1 MSERFMIGSG
11 RCHGPGCRVGNAGA
25 RLAGLAARGVEC
37 GTSCP
42 TCGAM
47 LRATAGGEL
56 VPVGPVAGKP
66 CEAVFA
72 LGQSAWVCGLQD
84 GHLGNHLLAN
94 ATYPQVAHSGW
105 LGRLFNR
112 WRRE

>member
-1 MSERFMIGSG
+1 VIGSG
-11 RCHGPGCRVGNAGA
+11 RCHGPNCRTGNAGA

-47 LRATAGGEL
+47 LRATAAGEL
-56 VPVGPVAGKP
+56 VPVASPFLVPRGAAYPLVA
-66 CEAVFA
+66 
-72 LGQSAWVCGLQD
+72 SRD
-84 GHLGNHLLAN
+84 
-94 ATYPQVAHSGW
+94 PQVAHSGW
-105 LGRLFNR
+105 RRLFNR